1 MAHEPSLIIQVPR
14 DSAVQRQL
22 REQPPPSVAD
32 GEVVV
37 ESGSTDAEG
46 NLEAISA
53 GEVVLS
59 VPSPEALRREA
70 DEVRRVI
77 AQAGTG
83 VEPLVIV
90 IEVAEELRDEELA
103 PALAASAHTSR
114 PVIVRVIR
122 DGVTA

>member
-1 MAHEPSLIIQVPR
+1 VPR

-22 REQPPPSVAD
+22 RDQPPSSVAG

-37 ESGSTDAEG
+37 ESGPTDSEG
-46 NLEAISA
+46 NLEADVA

-59 VPSPEALRREA
+59 LPSPEGLSREA

-90 IEVAEELRDEELA
+90 IEAAEELRDEELA
-103 PALAASAHTSR
+103 PALAATAHTSR
-114 PVIVRVIR
+114 AVILRVIR
-122 DGVTA
+122 DA

>member
-1 MAHEPSLIIQVPR
+1 MAHEPSLIVQVPR
-14 DSAVQRQL
+14 GSAVQRQL
-22 REQPPPSVAD
+22 HDQPPSSVAG

-37 ESGSTDAEG
+37 EEGPTDPEG
-46 NLEAISA
+46 NLEAEAA

-59 VPSPEALRREA
+59 LPSPEGLAREA

-90 IEVAEELRDEELA
+90 IEAAEELRDEELA
-103 PALAASAHTSR
+103 PALAATAHTAR

-122 DGVTA
+122 DA